1 MKVVVMTTG
10 RRTATGAALVGALA
24 LTLLNAPAAQAQD
37 TGITVS
43 DIVINKGKPIVVGTS
58 KVVEPSLTFTIALP
72 SGYSTSDP
80 SRYDA
85 FPFIYRGGLE
95 HAADTG
101 DNFIGPGGY
110 TCYELSARKA
120 ECEGS
125 LYIDPHPSQ
134 EHVDSN
140 SDATTW
146 KTAVALRLFRASG
159 SLVAEEHETRS
170 LTVRLKRAAKVTV
183 NASPEPVAKGKQIT
197 VTGRLTRADWATKK
211 YGGYGGRSVSLQFR
225 ETGTSSFVTVKK
237 VTTSSTGALKTTVT
251 ASKDGTW
258 RWSYGGNDTTGATT
272 SGGDHVDVR

>member
-1 MKVVVMTTG
+1 MTTG

-43 DIVINKGKPIVVGTS
+43 DIVINKGRPIVVGTS
-58 KVVEPSLTFTIALP
+58 KVVEPSLTFKITLP

-85 FPFIYRGGLE
+85 FPFLYRGALPQDLAGSM
-95 HAADTG
+95 
-101 DNFIGPGGY
+101 DNYIGPGGY
-110 TCYELSARKA
+110 TCYEQSDKKA

-125 LYIDPHPSQ
+125 LYIDPHPSHD
-134 EHVDSN
+134 EVDSN

-146 KTAVALRLFRASG
+146 KTGVSLLLFKANGNVAAHER
-159 SLVAEEHETRS
+159 ETRS
-170 LTVRLKRAAKVTV
+170 LTVRLKRAATVTV
-183 NASPEPVAKGKQIT
+183 NASPEPVVKGKKIT
-197 VTGRLTRADWATKK
+197 VTGKLTRADWATKK

-237 VTTSSTGALKTTVT
+237 VTSSSTGALKTTVT

-258 RWSYGGNDTTGATT
+258 RWSYGGNDTTGGAT

>member
-1 MKVVVMTTG
+1 MTIG
-10 RRTATGAALVGALA
+10 RRAATGIALTGALA

-37 TGITVS
+37 TGIKVT

-58 KVVEPSLTFTIALP
+58 KVVEPSLTFKITLP
-72 SGYSTSDP
+72 AGYSTSDP
-80 SRYDA
+80 ARYEA
-85 FPFIYRGGLE
+85 FPFIYRGDLK

-101 DNFIGPGGY
+101 DNYIGPGSY
-110 TCYELSARKA
+110 TCYEQSDKKA
-120 ECEGS
+120 NCEGS

-134 EHVDSN
+134 DHVDSN

-146 KTAVALRLFRASG
+146 KTAVSLFLFKANG
-159 SLVAEEHETRS
+159 NLAAHELETRP
-170 LTVRLKRAAKVTV
+170 LTVQLKRAAKVTV
-183 NASPEPVAKGKQIT
+183 NASPEPVVKGKKIT
-197 VTGRLTRADWATKK
+197 VTGKLTRADWATKK
-211 YGGYGGRSVSLQFR
+211 YGGYGGRSVTLQFR

-258 RWSYGGNDTTGATT
+258 RWAYGGNDTTGAAT

>member
-1 MKVVVMTTG
+1 MTTG

-24 LTLLNAPAAQAQD
+24 LTLLNAPAAHAQD
-37 TGITVS
+37 TGIKVS

-58 KVVEPSLTFTIALP
+58 KVVEPSLTFKITLP

-80 SRYDA
+80 FRYDA
-85 FPFIYRGGLE
+85 TPFLYRGRLTQDLVSDIE
-95 HAADTG
+95 
-101 DNFIGPGGY
+101 NYIGPGGY
-110 TCYELSARKA
+110 TCYEQSDKVA

-125 LYIDPHPSQ
+125 LYIDPHPSRD
-134 EHVDSN
+134 EVDSN
-140 SDATTW
+140 NDATTW
-146 KTAVALRLFRASG
+146 KTGVSLLLFKANGNLAAHER
-159 SLVAEEHETRS
+159 ETRS

-183 NASPEPVAKGKQIT
+183 NASPEPVAKGKKIT
-197 VTGRLTRADWATKK
+197 VTGKLTRADWATKK

-258 RWSYGGNDTTGATT
+258 RWSYGGNDTTGGAT

>member
-1 MKVVVMTTG
+1 MTTG
-10 RRTATGAALVGALA
+10 RRTATGFALVGALA

-43 DIVINKGKPIVVGTS
+43 DIVINKGKPIVVGTT
-58 KVVEPSLTFTIALP
+58 KVVEPSLTFKITLP

-80 SRYDA
+80 SRYDTW
-85 FPFIYRGGLE
+85 PFLYRGSLA

-101 DNFIGPGGY
+101 DNYIGAGGF
-110 TCYELSARKA
+110 TCYERSDRRAD
-120 ECEGS
+120 CEGS
-125 LYIDPHPSQ
+125 LYIDPHPSR

-146 KTAVALRLFRASG
+146 KTAVALRLFRANH
-159 SLVAEEHETRS
+159 SLLAEEYETRS
-170 LTVRLKRAAKVTV
+170 LTVRLKRTANVTV
-183 NASPEPVAKGKQIT
+183 NASPEPVAKGKKIT

-211 YGGYGGRSVSLQFR
+211 YGGYGGRSVTLQFR

-237 VTTSSTGALKTTVT
+237 VTTSGTGALKTTVT

-258 RWSYGGNDTTGATT
+258 RWAYGGNDTTGAAT

>member
-1 MKVVVMTTG
+1 MTTG
-10 RRTATGAALVGALA
+10 RRTATGVALVGALA

-37 TGITVS
+37 TGIKVT

-58 KVVEPSLTFTIALP
+58 KPVEPSISFTITLP

-80 SRYDA
+80 FRYDA
-85 FPFIYRGGLE
+85 YPFIYRGVLK
-95 HAADTG
+95 HATSTG

-110 TCYELSARKA
+110 TCYEQSDKVA

-146 KTAVALRLFRASG
+146 KTAVALRLFRANG
-159 SLVAEEHETRS
+159 SLLAEEYETRS

-183 NASPEPVAKGKQIT
+183 NASPEPVVKGKKIT
-197 VTGRLTRADWATKK
+197 VTGKLTRADWATKK

-258 RWSYGGNDTTGATT
+258 RWAYGGNDTTGATT

>member
-1 MKVVVMTTG
+1 MTTG
-10 RRTATGAALVGALA
+10 RRTATGVALVGALA

-37 TGITVS
+37 TGIKVT

-58 KVVEPSLTFTIALP
+58 KPVEPSISFTITLP

-85 FPFIYRGGLE
+85 YPFIYRGTLK
-95 HAADTG
+95 HATDTG
-101 DNFIGPGGY
+101 DNYIGPGGY
-110 TCYELSARKA
+110 TCYEQSDKKA

-125 LYIDPHPSQ
+125 LYIDPHPSR

-146 KTAVALRLFRASG
+146 KTAVALRLFTANHQLR
-159 SLVAEEHETRS
+159 AEEHETRP
-170 LTVRLKRAAKVTV
+170 LTVQLKRAAKVTV
-183 NASPEPVAKGKQIT
+183 NASPEPVVKGKKIT
-197 VTGRLTRADWATKK
+197 VTGKLTRADWATKK

-225 ETGTSSFVTVKK
+225 ETGTNAFVTVKK

-258 RWSYGGNDTTGATT
+258 RWAYGGNDTTGATT